1 MNERDTA
8 PLSRKDRLIGYAAT
22 ALIVAMMLGAA
33 AILVYGMTLSGP
45 DDRDHVVRDADLDRQ
60 DAEWEW
66 YYRDPMTRGG

>member
-8 PLSRKDRLIGYAAT
+8 PLSRKDRLIGYVAT
-22 ALIVAMMLGAA
+22 AVLLAVMLGVA

-45 DDRDHVVRDADLDRQ
+45 DDQDGVVRDPGLERQ